1 MKVVPFV
8 ASSAEEAVAMI
19 RSELGPNAIVVNVK
33 RVPASGI
40 ARLWQAP
47 RIEVLACVPEDSNQ
61 GATQPLPA
69 PPVASAPSTQ
79 SSTPGSILS
88 RTGQAQS
95 SPLDSEETSPE
106 ANGQFAFVREKLEEA
121 GFQAEY
127 AAKIA
132 ELARTALANG
142 ALRPGEG
149 AEELV
154 RVVLRQLWQRRTAD
168 WLVAE
173 QHGTQI
179 FIGPPGSGKTTILCK
194 TLAQATLVQGRP
206 TRVLRLDGDVAN
218 TAELLSVY
226 CEILR
231 VPVDRLL
238 PEHPQAA
245 PGETLFVDLPGLD
258 PRQPGALD
266 QLRSRLAAFP
276 GAAIHL
282 VLNGAYDARVLRAQ
296 AEAFAGVPVEDV
308 ILTHWDEDPR
318 IGKAWNLLLGTNL
331 KLGWL
336 SGGQNI
342 PGEPMRVTSASMVE
356 SANIWGSV

>member
-1 MKVVPFV
+1 
-8 ASSAEEAVAMI
+8 MI
-19 RSELGPNAIVVNVK
+19 RAELGPEAIVVNVK

-47 RIEVLACVPEDSNQ
+47 RIEVLACVPDPSNPG
-61 GATQPLPA
+61 GAQASPPA
-69 PPVASAPSTQ
+69 PLASVPPPRRSPSTDLINGH
-79 SSTPGSILS
+79 SSSGQTSSDMAEAAGAGSE
-88 RTGQAQS
+88 
-95 SPLDSEETSPE
+95 D
-106 ANGQFAFVREKLEEA
+106 QFTFIREKLAEA

-127 AAKIA
+127 AVRIA

-142 ALRPGEG
+142 AIRPGEG

-154 RVVLRQLWQRRTAD
+154 RAVLRQLWQRRTAD

-173 QHGTQI
+173 PHGTQI
-179 FIGPPGSGKTTILCK
+179 FVGPPGSGKTTILCK

-206 TRVLRLDGDVAN
+206 TRVLRLDGEVAN

-226 CEILR
+226 CEILG
-231 VPVDRLL
+231 VPVERLL

-245 PGETLFVDLPGLD
+245 AGETLFVDLPGLD

-266 QLRSRLAAFP
+266 QFRARLEAFP
-276 GAAIHL
+276 GAGIHL

-296 AEAFAGVPVEDV
+296 AEAFAALPVEDV

-342 PGEPMRVTSASMVE
+342 PGEPTRVTLASMVE
-356 SANIWGSV
+356 SVNIWGAI